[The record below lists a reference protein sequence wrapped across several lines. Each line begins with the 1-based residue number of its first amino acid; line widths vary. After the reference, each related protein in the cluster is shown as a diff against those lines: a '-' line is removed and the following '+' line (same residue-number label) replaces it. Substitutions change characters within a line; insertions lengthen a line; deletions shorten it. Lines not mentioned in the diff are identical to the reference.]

1 METIEKDDS
10 PALSLAGTQGGKY
23 GSEIRASEEAIMFI
37 NGIDPVELP
46 KCVFEDSLVT
56 MSEGGRDLGRF
67 YVSVEFARRAC
78 TPCMLL
84 HAQSQGIIDDCP
96 CGTTV
101 TAYLTADLEV
111 LEEEHH
117 EYVKLSDHILDTRC
131 HMVQHEGEMKIN
143 KVTTVGKKVTT
154 DSVSYSMSALRGL
167 VTEGSNFLLMR
178 IIALRKK
185 IPEHMSLI
193 SFDQKLQLTR
203 TIFRGLE
210 DKQIEIEGETMEVF
224 GMERIVHCVDEDPTT
239 WQCYFLPDGLSLRK
253 VPSLWKTSY
262 VVPVPKTANP
272 REPNHSQTRSTS
284 PPSFSPSSSSPAS
297 DRSLHYCQSGDKTA
311 KEDRGKEG
319 YQSRH
324 SQLQTTER
332 VFGSAWQNDSAYFQ
346 PQPQYAESPHLVENF
361 LCGPSSKDCKPQ
373 GPKPLQASSIN
384 LSPDQDIGE
393 NHPQSFQP
401 PDECRAG
408 PSAVCLPSR
417 HWGGRFYH
425 LPDAQGSFTRGEHGK
440 HGENDVFLTS
450 PVRSTPFSRSY

>member
-239 WQCYFLPDGLSLRK
+239 WQCYFLPDGHLASRLQVGSPYTMRLFQLPSQKEEAYEKIPLVWEEDIQMRSKFLDRK
-253 VPSLWKTSY
+253 EDLKADHASY
-262 VVPVPKTANP
+262 LKANP
-272 REPNHSQTRSTS
+272 EIRALISDFLQFLLLKKPDDVFEFAREYFLPFTS
-284 PPSFSPSSSSPAS
+284 
-297 DRSLHYCQSGDKTA
+297 DTNL
-311 KEDRGKEG
+311 
-319 YQSRH
+319 
-324 SQLQTTER
+324 
-332 VFGSAWQNDSAYFQ
+332 
-346 PQPQYAESPHLVENF
+346 
-361 LCGPSSKDCKPQ
+361 GPSS
-373 GPKPLQASSIN
+373 N
-384 LSPDQDIGE
+384 
-393 NHPQSFQP
+393 
-401 PDECRAG
+401 
-408 PSAVCLPSR
+408 
-417 HWGGRFYH
+417 
-425 LPDAQGSFTRGEHGK
+425 
-440 HGENDVFLTS
+440 
-450 PVRSTPFSRSY
+450 

>member
-1 METIEKDDS
+1 METIEKNDC
-10 PALSLAGTQGGKY
+10 PALPLAGTQGLKH

-78 TPCMLL
+78 RPCMLL
-84 HAQSQGIIDDCP
+84 HAQSQGIIDDSP

-131 HMVQHEGEMKIN
+131 HMVQHDGEMKIN

-193 SFDQKLQLTR
+193 SFDQKLQITR

-239 WQCYFLPDGLSLRK
+239 WQCYFLPDGSGPLSDSWHLR
-253 VPSLWKTSY
+253 
-262 VVPVPKTANP
+262 
-272 REPNHSQTRSTS
+272 RIH
-284 PPSFSPSSSSPAS
+284 
-297 DRSLHYCQSGDKTA
+297 
-311 KEDRGKEG
+311 
-319 YQSRH
+319 
-324 SQLQTTER
+324 
-332 VFGSAWQNDSAYFQ
+332 
-346 PQPQYAESPHLVENF
+346 PHLSVGHNKLKKGGLLDMKF
-361 LCGPSSKDCKPQ
+361 TLLGLNVKAV
-373 GPKPLQASSIN
+373 LQEA
-384 LSPDQDIGE
+384 LQ
-393 NHPQSFQP
+393 
-401 PDECRAG
+401 
-408 PSAVCLPSR
+408 
-417 HWGGRFYH
+417 H
-425 LPDAQGSFTRGEHGK
+425 LAHVLFVLHMTA
-440 HGENDVFLTS
+440 
-450 PVRSTPFSRSY
+450 